1 MSPSDLIQ
9 ADIVFPHYL
18 DEAYEVLYNP
28 AHRWFYKQGMKE
40 GDVIL
45 FKLADNA
52 ENEAKCLFQSYFC
65 ITYSY
70 WSISE
75 LVCPH
80 SAFIDSSVPK
90 DTPERASIEVRAIVF
105 E

>member
-1 MSPSDLIQ
+1 VSPSDLVQ

-40 GDVIL
+40 GDMVL
-45 FKLADNA
+45 FKLADSA
-52 ENEAKCLFQSYFC
+52 ENEAKCLLHSSSHATLLLLIY
-65 ITYSY
+65 
-70 WSISE
+70 E

-80 SAFIDSSVPK
+80 SAFIDPSVPK